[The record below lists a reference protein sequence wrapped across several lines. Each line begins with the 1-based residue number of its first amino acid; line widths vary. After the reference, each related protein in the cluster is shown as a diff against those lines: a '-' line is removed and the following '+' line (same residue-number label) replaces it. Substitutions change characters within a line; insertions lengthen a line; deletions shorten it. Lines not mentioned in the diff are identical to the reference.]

1 MLEYY
6 DITGQLAGIFPAY
19 QELLS
24 SLNKIKFKQI
34 GFEVKDNNE
43 DNIVLVINKIPVKIG
58 STDRIEYKDIQIT
71 SCYLETEASLIITYL
86 YEKEIN

>member
-6 DITGQLAGIFPAY
+6 DIAGQLAGTFPAY

-24 SLNKIKFKQI
+24 SLKEIKYKQI
-34 GFEVKDNNE
+34 GFEVRDNDK

-86 YEKEIN
+86 YEKEIS